1 MSIAHFFDAGGYLD
15 YGDAAALLPVEELR
29 ARVYT
34 HRDAERV
41 LGDAPADSVLAI
53 RPTGL
58 ASSYALTQRPLTA
71 IEIASLDDELRNQ
84 IDGAVG
90 VDLAQFELIRLG
102 ERRRQ
107 HRTRVSQSFDGYWR
121 QLEHPGCDEEAKDH
135 Q

>member
-1 MSIAHFFDAGGYLD
+1 MSIGHFFDAGGYLD
-15 YGDAAALLPVEELR
+15 YGDAAALLPVDELR

-71 IEIASLDDELRNQ
+71 IEVASLDVELREQ
-84 IDGAVG
+84 LDRELDT
-90 VDLAQFELIRLG
+90 DLAQFELIQVGRATTPAQNRSLA
-102 ERRRQ
+102 E
-107 HRTRVSQSFDGYWR
+107 F
-121 QLEHPGCDEEAKDH
+121 
-135 Q
+135 

>member
-34 HRDAERV
+34 HRDAECA
-41 LGDAPADSVLAI
+41 LSDAPADSVLAI

-71 IEIASLDDELRNQ
+71 IEVASLDDKLRNQ
-84 IDGAVG
+84 IDGAVD
-90 VDLAQFELIRLG
+90 VDLAQFKLIQVGRATTPAQNRSLA
-102 ERRRQ
+102 E
-107 HRTRVSQSFDGYWR
+107 F
-121 QLEHPGCDEEAKDH
+121 
-135 Q
+135 

>member
-1 MSIAHFFDAGGYLD
+1 MSTGHFFDAGGYLD
-15 YGDAAALLPVEELR
+15 YGDATTLLPVKELQ

-71 IEIASLDDELRNQ
+71 IEVASLDDGFRDQ
-84 IDGAVG
+84 IGGAVDA
-90 VDLAQFELIRLG
+90 DLAQFELIQIGRATTPAGNRSLA
-102 ERRRQ
+102 E
-107 HRTRVSQSFDGYWR
+107 F
-121 QLEHPGCDEEAKDH
+121 
-135 Q
+135 

>member
-1 MSIAHFFDAGGYLD
+1 MSVAHFFDASGYLD

-34 HRDAERV
+34 HRDAECALR
-41 LGDAPADSVLAI
+41 DAPADSVLAI

-71 IEIASLDDELRNQ
+71 IEVASLDDELRNQ

-90 VDLAQFELIRLG
+90 VDLAQFELIQVGRATTPAQNRSLA
-102 ERRRQ
+102 E
-107 HRTRVSQSFDGYWR
+107 F
-121 QLEHPGCDEEAKDH
+121 
-135 Q
+135 